1 MVELVEV
8 VEVVEPVDKDEMKK
22 SILLLLPLLVLVV
35 SVNAQVLT
43 SSNLP
48 IVIITTDN
56 AATIPDEPGVLA
68 DMKIIYRGPGLRNN
82 VSDRDSLP
90 FLNFTGRI
98 DIEIRG
104 SYSSILPKKG
114 YGFTTLMPD
123 HITKNNVS
131 LLGMPSENDWILDGL
146 SSDPSLIRNYLS
158 YNLARQMGQYAS
170 RTKYCEVI
178 INGNYKG
185 LFILEEKIKSDEDR
199 VDIVK
204 IQADQNSLPELSG
217 GYITKTDKTTGGD
230 PIAWYMSSYYL
241 YNDCNFIHSW
251 PKPEAV
257 TLQQNNYIHSV
268 FLNLQSVCSAGN
280 SSASTGYPSII
291 DIPSFIDF
299 MLINELI
306 SNPDAYTYSTY
317 YHKDRNGKLRAGP
330 VWDMNLSF
338 GNDLFELGFDR
349 SKTDV
354 WQFSNGS
361 NEGPRFY
368 RELFNSAPFKCIL
381 SRRWNQLI
389 QPGQPFHPESLDQYI
404 DSTVTLISEAA
415 SRENARWGT
424 VGNHQSAVSSI
435 KAWLN
440 LRISWITRQLGS
452 WSACEN
458 VDTPPLVLSRINYH
472 PATSDDFPEGDKQEF
487 LEITNAGPSAVDL
500 TGICFGG
507 TGLVYQFPAGS
518 SIPGGTAIFLAGDA
532 ATFEKK
538 YGKVPF
544 GQFTR
549 DLSNDSEDLVLSD
562 AFGNEIDHVHYR
574 DTLPW
579 PDADGNGLFL
589 QLIRDTLDNSLASSW
604 IAVDENIVGTPI
616 FAMDPPIH
624 VYPNPT
630 TGPVRIRT
638 GFEIDVIEI
647 TDIQGRVLANYRV
660 NEQDFTFNISHL
672 PNGLYFVRVMT
683 ANNISVEKIIK
694 N

>member
-1 MVELVEV
+1 
-8 VEVVEPVDKDEMKK
+8 MKR
-22 SILLLLPLLVLVV
+22 IFLLLAVLSFILPL
-35 SVNAQVLT
+35 SGQVLT
-43 SSNLP
+43 DSNLP

-56 AATIPDEPGVLA
+56 AASIPDEPGVHA
-68 DMKIIYRGPGLRNN
+68 DMKIIDRGPGLRNY
-82 VSDRDSLP
+82 VTDRDSLR
-90 FLNFTGRI
+90 FLDYSGRI

-104 SYSSILPKKG
+104 SYSSIFPKKG
-114 YGFTTLMPD
+114 YGFTTLKPD
-123 HITKNNVS
+123 RVTKNNVR
-131 LLGMPSENDWILDGL
+131 LLGMPSENDWILDGI

-170 RTKYCEVI
+170 RTEYCEVI

-185 LFILEEKIKSDEDR
+185 LFILEEKIKSDKDR
-199 VDIVK
+199 VDITK
-204 IQADQNSLPELSG
+204 IAAGSNTLPELSG
-217 GYITKTDKTTGGD
+217 GYITKTDKNTGGD
-230 PIAWYMSSYYL
+230 PIAWYMSSYYG

-257 TLQQNNYIHSV
+257 TLQQNNYIRSV
-268 FLNLQSVCSAGN
+268 FLNLQTVCSAGN

-299 MLINELI
+299 MLIDELV

-349 SKTDV
+349 SKPDV

-361 NEGPRFY
+361 NEGPRYY

-389 QPGQPFHPESLDQYI
+389 QPGQPFHPESLDLYI
-404 DSTVTLISEAA
+404 DSIFTLISEAA
-415 SRENARWGT
+415 ARDNARWGSA
-424 VGNHQSAVSSI
+424 GNHQSAVTSI
-435 KAWLN
+435 KAWLK
-440 LRISWITRQLGS
+440 LRIPWMTRQLGS
-452 WSACEN
+452 FSACQD
-458 VDTPPLVLSRINYH
+458 VATPPLVFSGINYH
-472 PATSDDFPEGDKQEF
+472 PETSVDFPESDKQEF
-487 LEITNAGPSAVDL
+487 LEITNAGALPVDL

-507 TGLVYQFPAGS
+507 TGLVYQFPVGS
-518 SIPGGTAIFLAGDA
+518 SLPGGAAVFLAGDA

-538 YGKVPF
+538 YGSVPF
-544 GQFTR
+544 GRFTR

-562 AFGNEIDHVHYR
+562 AFGNVIDRVHYS
-574 DTLPW
+574 DTIPW
-579 PDADGNGLFL
+579 PDADGNGMYLR
-589 QLIRDTLDNSLASSW
+589 LISITLDNSLASSW
-604 IAVDENIVGTPI
+604 IAADEKTVGTNVL
-616 FAMDPPIH
+616 ALDPTIH

-638 GFEIDVIEI
+638 GFEMETLEI
-647 TDIQGRVLANYRV
+647 TDMQGRVLAAYRV
-660 NEQDFTFNISHL
+660 NEQDFTFDISRL
-672 PNGLYFVRVMT
+672 PDGLYFVRVMT
-683 ANNISVEKIIK
+683 AKNIHVERVIK